1 MLSSAEASKI
11 KGIGQSMADRID
23 EFISGRRGRQ
33 YYDMDEQMHAV
44 SAFAKIYGV
53 GTFLPLFLTT
63 FRLRS

>member
-1 MLSSAEASKI
+1 MFSSAQASKI

-53 GTFLPLFLTT
+53 GMSSSLCHTT
-63 FRLRS
+63 FS